1 MIENYILSIII
12 INYNNTIENICN
24 CIESVIEA
32 TGNNQ
37 QIEIIC
43 VDDGS
48 TNESVNML
56 RSYEKNIKNLYLYE
70 KQNGGPSSARNY
82 GMQYA
87 NGDWIWFIDGD
98 DNICKDSVGHLL
110 QIVSEYNEYDVVYF
124 AHNDI
129 IENQVTNNKMG
140 IDERFIQLPV
150 ENKLSY
156 EGALLLNPA
165 DYRKYPFLLG
175 AVWDAIYKKER
186 LVTEKINFDEELV
199 RGEDALFNLNVIRH
213 SCKIGYYDEALY
225 NYVIHQGSICNDY
238 KSDIKIYLNLISA
251 AYSFCKN
258 SDVEIFN
265 HYKYFCSNYIFEIL
279 KLHFFH
285 KKNNNGIMNKR
296 KEFIEIL
303 KKDEIKIAF
312 KGGCKNYTKWSLKL
326 KYYLVKYKMFYLL
339 KFFYKLAY

>member
-213 SCKIGYYDEALY
+213 SCKIGY
-225 NYVIHQGSICNDY
+225 
-238 KSDIKIYLNLISA
+238 
-251 AYSFCKN
+251 
-258 SDVEIFN
+258 
-265 HYKYFCSNYIFEIL
+265 
-279 KLHFFH
+279 
-285 KKNNNGIMNKR
+285 NGIMNKR